1 MKSDK
6 QRILEAYSEDLKA
19 MYEIKEA
26 KSSDVKKWIVV
37 KPKYIADQTNIVDAY
52 ALLAEDDNYR
62 QNKMRLLNEQII
74 LKGKISKV
82 KEIMDFA
89 SKEMERYIEGSQF
102 ENSGRFVEARD
113 NFDEAKVTY
122 EALVESYH
130 DDDDDDEEEM
140 EEGEGLKPAPAPSKH
155 SSTNSIDGGDSSEGD
170 AETSEID
177 DELDQVTE
185 AKKSKIK
192 FKEDMDKA
200 KMDMD
205 DIEDDDSEE
214 MDEVL
219 KKYKEAK
226 KKYKEACVSADMMD
240 EGEGEKPAPAPSKH
254 DATDSVDG
262 GLVTKQELGEADD
275 DDDDD
280 DDDEVDDKKE
290 MNDIKEN
297 KEAYMKYAKGIIG
310 DRDLSKMS
318 DEDTKAL
325 FNKIDK
331 GWNSKDEKGADG
343 PV

>member
-1 MKSDK
+1 
-6 QRILEAYSEDLKA
+6 
-19 MYEIKEA
+19 
-26 KSSDVKKWIVV
+26 
-37 KPKYIADQTNIVDAY
+37 
-52 ALLAEDDNYR
+52 
-62 QNKMRLLNEQII
+62 
-74 LKGKISKV
+74 
-82 KEIMDFA
+82 MD
-89 SKEMERYIEGSQF
+89 
-102 ENSGRFVEARD
+102 
-113 NFDEAKVTY
+113 
-122 EALVESYH
+122 
-130 DDDDDDEEEM
+130 
-140 EEGEGLKPAPAPSKH
+140 EGEGLDSPPTPEKH
-155 SSTNSIDGGDSSEGD
+155 SATGTVDGGDSSEGK
-170 AETSEID
+170 ASTTEID

-185 AKKSKIK
+185 AKQLKIK

-205 DIEDDDSEE
+205 DIDDDDSEE
-214 MDEVL
+214 MDEVF

-226 KKYKEACVSADMMD
+226 KKYKEACTDDDEMMD

-262 GLVTKQELGEADD
+262 GLVTKQDLDEDDDDDDGDDGDD

-280 DDDEVDDKKE
+280 KRE

-310 DRDLSKMS
+310 GRDLSKMS

-331 GWNSKDEKGADG
+331 GWNSKDEPGKDG

>member
-19 MYEIKEA
+19 MTETPEA
-26 KSSDVKKWIVV
+26 KSSDVKKWIVE
-37 KPKYIADQTNIVDAY
+37 KPQYIAEQHNIVDAY
-52 ALLAEDDNYR
+52 ALLAEGDNYR

-82 KEIMDFA
+82 KETMDFA
-89 SKEMERYIEGSQF
+89 EKEMERYTEGSQF

-113 NFDEAKVTY
+113 NFDEARVTY
-122 EALVESYH
+122 NELVEAYH
-130 DDDDDDEEEM
+130 DDDEEEM
-140 EEGEGLKPAPAPSKH
+140 EEGEGLKPVPAPEKH
-155 SSTNSIDGGDSSEGD
+155 SATDSVDGGDSSEGD
-170 AETSEID
+170 AETTEID

-185 AKKSKIK
+185 AKHLKIK

-205 DIEDDDSEE
+205 DVEDDDSEE
-214 MDEVL
+214 MEEVM

-226 KKYKEACVSADMMD
+226 KKYKEACDVDMMD
-240 EGEGEKPAPAPSKH
+240 EGEGEKPAPTPSKH

-275 DDDDD
+275 DNDDDD
-280 DDDEVDDKKE
+280 DDDDDDKKE
-290 MNDIKEN
+290 INDIKEN

-318 DEDTKAL
+318 DEDTKEL

-343 PV
+343 AIK